1 MKRKLYGNNIQPSC
15 EHCANGKRSS
25 VGRPCSVRGVAVMPL
40 YHSCRHFEYDRLNGS
55 LSANR
60 RFPGMRKRILP

>member
-25 VGRPCSVRGVAVMPL
+25 DGKAVLCTRRGVMPL
-40 YHSCRHFEYDRLNGS
+40 YHSWPAF
-55 LSANR
+55 
-60 RFPGMRKRILP
+60 